1 MAAPWER
8 KGLRIAKCIAEII
21 ADRTVGVV
29 VIACIHRGNHAVGSV
44 TACSAEGAEG
54 NADRF
59 MDHHAGS
66 KDSNKLAQNG
76 GDIGASGLVH
86 GGPVVNVTRSA
97 LLGAGQPDVGVRI
110 VDRFAVG
117 PDQISPGQ
125 KSPASQ
131 GQSGGQSFFKEMRFM
146 EKASFCA
153 LLFIMQSTDVDLTH
167 GHGRQGVCVAIR
179 GDAGAAVFPHG
190 DGGLPKIGF

>member
-8 KGLRIAKCIAEII
+8 KGLRTAE
-21 ADRTVGVV
+21 
-29 VIACIHRGNHAVGSV
+29 C
-44 TACSAEGAEG
+44 AEG
-54 NADRF
+54 NTDRF
-59 MDHHAGS
+59 MGYHTGT
-66 KDSNKLAQNG
+66 KDSDKIAQDG
-76 GDIGASGLVH
+76 GDIGAFDLVQD
-86 GGPVVNVTRSA
+86 GPAVDVTRSA